1 MRMLGIDPGVS
12 GGLAL
17 LNGGKLERV
26 APMPTVTAGKKGRRI
41 VDASALSTLVRD
53 MAPTHAIV
61 EQVGVRPGEGIVG
74 AFSFGRSAGI
84 LEGVLGALGIARTM
98 VTPAQWKVELK
109 VPADKNQ
116 ARKRASELL
125 GRGDLWPLV
134 KDDGK
139 AEAALL
145 AYWGTVKLGRLIEW

>member
-1 MRMLGIDPGVS
+1 
-12 GGLAL
+12 
-17 LNGGKLERV
+17 
-26 APMPTVTAGKKGRRI
+26 MPTVTIGKKGRRI
-41 VDASALSTLVRD
+41 VDAGALATLTKQW
-53 MAPTHAIV
+53 APTHAIV
-61 EQVGVRPGEGIVG
+61 EQVGVRPGEGVVG

-84 LEGVLGALGIARTM
+84 LEGVLGALAIARTY

-109 VPADKNQ
+109 VPANKHE
-116 ARKRASELL
+116 ARARASQLL
-125 GRGDLWPLV
+125 GRGDLWPLA

>member
-1 MRMLGIDPGVS
+1 MRTIGIDPGLS
-12 GGLAL
+12 GAIAL
-17 LNGGKLERV
+17 LVEGKLDRV
-26 APMPTVTAGKKGRRI
+26 AAMPTVTAGKKGRRI
-41 VDASALSTLVRD
+41 VDASALTRLVKD

-84 LEGVLGALGIARTM
+84 LEGVLAALGVARTY

-109 VPADKNQ
+109 VSANKNE
-116 ARKRASELL
+116 ARARASQLL

-145 AYWGTVKLGRLIEW
+145 AYWGMAKLGSIIQW